1 MINFNTENKKLEKFE
16 QFRDEYIKLI
26 FNNELDRALKFILN
40 LKKMN
45 FSIKDIYLNV
55 FRESLYKIGD
65 MWENNEID
73 VGDEH
78 YFSESTKIIMSHIFV
93 NEFNHEENQKNIIC
107 GTIEGEYHE
116 IGIKMISDLLYA
128 EGFNINYLGT
138 NVPIKSYMR
147 FLNKNNFDAILISV
161 TLKKNLDNLKKLVK
175 SIKKEDNLK
184 KLMVI
189 VGGYPFYE
197 DSNLYKKIGADFF
210 GNDIEDIQF
219 YLKYEKERNL

>member
-1 MINFNTENKKLEKFE
+1 MINFNTENKKIEKFE

-26 FNNELDRALKFILN
+26 FNNELDRALKFIL
-40 LKKMN
+40 
-45 FSIKDIYLNV
+45 
-55 FRESLYKIGD
+55 
-65 MWENNEID
+65 
-73 VGDEH
+73 
-78 YFSESTKIIMSHIFV
+78 
-93 NEFNHEENQKNIIC
+93 NQKNIIC

-197 DSNLYKKIGADFF
+197 DSNLYKKIGVDFF
-210 GNDIEDIQF
+210 GNDIDDIQF